1 MKARSKLPS
10 VTDSPH
16 PNRQNNV
23 EVIAGILDLPN
34 TRDQDFHTLCLRRD
48 SYKCVVTGEMDNK
61 YWVSLGRPEDID
73 SAPTVGAHIIP
84 FSYASWE
91 RLPVIYSQYI
101 DFYMLTNYRIPHMTV
116 QKLGRYY
123 IVAFLESDARPFL
136 LRLSTT
142 FLMA

>member
-48 SYKCVVTGEMDNK
+48 SYKCVVTGEMDTK
-61 YWVSLGRPEDID
+61 YWESLGSPEGTNF
-73 SAPTVGAHIIP
+73 APTEGAHIIP
-84 FSYASWE
+84 FAYASWE
-91 RLPVIYSQYI
+91 NSTVKHSQCMDVHI
-101 DFYMLTNYRIPHMTV
+101 LINSRVPHLTV
-116 QKLGRYY
+116 LELGKSS
-123 IVAFLESDARPFL
+123 IGAFLESGALVFL
-136 LRLSTT
+136 SII
-142 FLMA
+142 LMIFRMA